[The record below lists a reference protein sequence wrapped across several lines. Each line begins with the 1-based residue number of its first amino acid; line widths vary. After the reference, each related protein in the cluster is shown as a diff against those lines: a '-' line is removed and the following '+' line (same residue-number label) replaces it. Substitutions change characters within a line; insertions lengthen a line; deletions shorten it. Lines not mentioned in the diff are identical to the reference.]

1 MKRLWDKDQP
11 IDELIL
17 KYTAGNDFH
26 LDERLIKYDIKS
38 SIAHINMLK
47 EMNLVKK
54 DDCKKISEALKI
66 IGKEHEKGE
75 WKIELNQEDGHTAL
89 ENHLVE
95 KLGSLGGYIHLGR
108 SRNDQVLAALRLYLK
123 DISSIINEELIN
135 LVSKINI
142 LIDEQG
148 EIEIPGYTHTQ
159 RGMPSSVKLWAE
171 GYIAEFL
178 DNAKSINNVISR
190 ADKNPLGSAA
200 GYGTP
205 GLNIDRDLTTKKLG
219 FKSTHEPVTAVQ
231 LSRGKAEAEMIFEL
245 TMILGDL
252 AKLASDIILF
262 YSYEFSF
269 LEIKKNITT
278 GSSIMPQKNNPDVFE
293 LVRSAESIG
302 IGALMEVLSI
312 SSKLISGY
320 HRDLQRIKMPL
331 FRSIDITLD
340 SIKIMSHSIT
350 NISFKKEK
358 IKLSDDMYTTE
369 QANKLSLEKEIPF
382 RDAYNIIA
390 KKINEE

>member
-252 AKLASDIILF
+252 AKLSSDIILF
-262 YSYEFSF
+262 YSY
-269 LEIKKNITT
+269 
-278 GSSIMPQKNNPDVFE
+278 
-293 LVRSAESIG
+293 
-302 IGALMEVLSI
+302 
-312 SSKLISGY
+312 
-320 HRDLQRIKMPL
+320 
-331 FRSIDITLD
+331 
-340 SIKIMSHSIT
+340 
-350 NISFKKEK
+350 
-358 IKLSDDMYTTE
+358 
-369 QANKLSLEKEIPF
+369 
-382 RDAYNIIA
+382 
-390 KKINEE
+390 

>member
-123 DISSIINEELIN
+123 DISSIVNEELIN

-142 LIDEQG
+142 LINEQG

-171 GYIAEFL
+171 GYIAELL
-178 DNAKSINNVISR
+178 DNAK
-190 ADKNPLGSAA
+190 
-200 GYGTP
+200 
-205 GLNIDRDLTTKKLG
+205 
-219 FKSTHEPVTAVQ
+219 
-231 LSRGKAEAEMIFEL
+231 
-245 TMILGDL
+245 
-252 AKLASDIILF
+252 
-262 YSYEFSF
+262 
-269 LEIKKNITT
+269 
-278 GSSIMPQKNNPDVFE
+278 
-293 LVRSAESIG
+293 
-302 IGALMEVLSI
+302 
-312 SSKLISGY
+312 
-320 HRDLQRIKMPL
+320 
-331 FRSIDITLD
+331 
-340 SIKIMSHSIT
+340 
-350 NISFKKEK
+350 
-358 IKLSDDMYTTE
+358 
-369 QANKLSLEKEIPF
+369 
-382 RDAYNIIA
+382 
-390 KKINEE
+390 